1 MSRGMANG
9 SRKLSAPD
17 EYAELATT
25 TNAYGKLEQ
34 TVPPTMVLQ
43 ADFTQSS
50 SSQNELDVSMG
61 PDGDNFS
68 FVAPL
73 PVRAPVRAMR
83 RASDESLGPD
93 SPLARS
99 SRRPG
104 PVHGLLPARRQ
115 QRSEDDEEVDLN
127 GMSTVSFL
135 SESSLSST
143 STRDSLTTSMHA
155 SAYESFMPLLQQS
168 SSADD
173 SDYGEE
179 VSLDRVSTAS
189 VEQAKMARSG
199 SLIALKLEAHSGA
212 SEIAI

>member
-83 RASDESLGPD
+83 RASDES
-93 SPLARS
+93 S
-99 SRRPG
+99 
-104 PVHGLLPARRQ
+104 
-115 QRSEDDEEVDLN
+115 
-127 GMSTVSFL
+127 
-135 SESSLSST
+135 
-143 STRDSLTTSMHA
+143 
-155 SAYESFMPLLQQS
+155 
-168 SSADD
+168 
-173 SDYGEE
+173 
-179 VSLDRVSTAS
+179 
-189 VEQAKMARSG
+189 
-199 SLIALKLEAHSGA
+199 
-212 SEIAI
+212 